1 MRCPTWVK
9 AREIDHWA
17 ETTTA
22 KDVLPEVIHRLVLA
36 TVDREN
42 LKDIS
47 FPAHE
52 EAHRHGYDGRTLTDI
67 STPHVPQGLCA
78 WELSCDGNPER
89 KAERDYRKRLEDA
102 QNQDV
107 VAVDAIE
114 DVVGAEGMQPR
125 A

>member
-1 MRCPTWVK
+1 MRCPTWVT

-22 KDVLPEVIHRLVLA
+22 KDVLPELIHRLVLA

-67 STPHVPQGLCA
+67 NTPPPSHAKIKQAPIGPGPVCA
-78 WELSCDGNPER
+78 
-89 KAERDYRKRLEDA
+89 
-102 QNQDV
+102 
-107 VAVDAIE
+107 
-114 DVVGAEGMQPR
+114 
-125 A
+125 